1 MAGFLIRRLIISVV
15 TLFGLITLIFFVVRI
30 GGDPAVLY
38 LPENA
43 TPQDI
48 AEFRQR
54 MGFDKPLYVQ
64 YLTFMKR
71 MITEGDLGTSYQYG
85 QPALSIVLRRLPETA
100 LLSAVAFAFAMIVAI
115 PTGIISAVYR
125 NSLLDAV
132 TRVLALAGVCLPVF
146 WLGIVLIILFA
157 VKIPI
162 FPTSGYDGFNYLILP
177 GITLGMHQMAVIMRL
192 LRSAMIEV
200 LGNDYIRTARAKGLG
215 DSQVVLRHALKNAA
229 LPVITVVALQAG
241 LLLAGAVL
249 TETVFAYPGMGQLAV
264 QSINQRDFAVI
275 QAFVIV
281 VGVIMISVNLVAD
294 MLYAYADPRIR
305 LT

>member
-1 MAGFLIRRLIISVV
+1 
-15 TLFGLITLIFFVVRI
+15 VRI

-43 TPQDI
+43 TPQDV

-71 MITEGDLGTSYQYG
+71 LITEGDLGTSYQFG

-100 LLSAVAFAFAMIVAI
+100 MLSAVAFAFAMIVAI

-215 DSQVVLRHALKNAA
+215 DSQVVIRHALKNAA

-264 QSINQRDFAVI
+264 QSIAQRDFAVI

-294 MLYAYADPRIR
+294 MLYAFADPRIR
-305 LT
+305 LA